1 MSDSKQPR
9 QEKIKSKKT
18 KSCKFFKTGFC
29 RNKEN
34 CKYSHNIKHCE
45 DWVKKEDN
53 CTVKQCQN
61 RHVKRCIY
69 HTLGKCMFGKQ
80 CQFIHRKNPQDELR
94 QELMNVKQDNLALN
108 EAVNKL
114 IEEVKNLK
122 ALMAQRE
129 KENFEDAVKKHE
141 DTVEEDNDVTSLK
154 EKVTNLKEEVTSMK
168 EDMNQIEEFKAQ
180 IEEKTGMN
188 KQEIKDRMLKRG
200 ELIKD
205 LEGIVE
211 DEVEANIGNIKEKI
225 GKNEDKSKEIEE
237 RTKRN
242 EEQVSSITARLD
254 TLIHRL
260 FSR

>member
-9 QEKIKSKKT
+9 KEKIKSKKT

-34 CKYSHNIKHCE
+34 CKYSHNIKHSE

-69 HTLGKCMFGKQ
+69 HTMGKCRFGKH

-122 ALMAQRE
+122 ANMMSQRE
-129 KENFEDAVKKHE
+129 EKEVEKLE

-154 EKVTNLKEEVTSMK
+154 EEVTNLKEEVTSMK
-168 EDMNQIEEFKAQ
+168 EDMNQIEEIKAQ
-180 IEEKTGMN
+180 IEEKTLMN
-188 KQEIKDRMLKRG
+188 EQEEKDGMLKRR

-225 GKNEDKSKEIEE
+225 GKY
-237 RTKRN
+237 
-242 EEQVSSITARLD
+242 
-254 TLIHRL
+254 
-260 FSR
+260 